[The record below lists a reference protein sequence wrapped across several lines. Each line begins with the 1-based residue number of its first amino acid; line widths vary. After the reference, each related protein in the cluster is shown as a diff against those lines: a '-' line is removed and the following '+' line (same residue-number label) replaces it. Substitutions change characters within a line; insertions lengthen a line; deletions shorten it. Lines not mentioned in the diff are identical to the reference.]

1 MPVKLRLRRQGRR
14 KAPHYA
20 IVAADSRSPR
30 DGRYIE
36 KVGFYNPI
44 AQPAHVHIDQDLV
57 IKWMKNGAQPTG
69 TVRDILRHTGTTLKY
84 ALVKQGKSEE
94 QVAAIYDRWLEEKRK
109 KRKKKMILVDAAG
122 NPLEEVPTAAAAAP
136 AATPAEPAMDAPAD
150 DAADTAE
157 ATAEEVAAEA
167 PAEEAP
173 AAEAAA
179 EETPAA
185 EAAEAPV
192 TEEPAAEEAPV
203 AEAAE
208 AEVPTA
214 EASAEEE
221 EEKAAD

>member
-150 DAADTAE
+150 DAAEAADTAE

-173 AAEAAA
+173 A
-179 EETPAA
+179 
-185 EAAEAPV
+185 
-192 TEEPAAEEAPV
+192 EEPAAEEAPA